1 MDILILAEKLHKMD
15 VPEENTY
22 NRQIYDKTIKWL
34 NEYKDAVSNLNH
46 LSEGNFDEMIAARK
60 ECNNLER
67 RIRSHANILFGTK
80 RQPIPYASIGT
91 LKGIK

>member
-1 MDILILAEKLHKMD
+1 MDILILEEKLQKMNI
-15 VPEENTY
+15 PEKNTY

-34 NEYKDAVSNLNH
+34 NEYKNTVSTLNH
-46 LSEGNFDEMIAARK
+46 LSESNFDEMIAARK

-67 RIRSHANILFGTK
+67 RIRSHANILFGIK
-80 RQPIPYASIGT
+80 RQPLPYASIGT